1 MWKHGTAYYPT
12 SEAELSEALALI
24 AIIGEMLEYQE
35 WPSIPRIREFAEWR
49 EYEEGARH
57 EIRSTT
63 RPYADAYP
71 FTTLSPR
78 EIAKAIIRANELI
91 SAYSET
97 TRARWDSN
105 ADPNRF
111 QKLVPSETDHSFAF
125 PLIHKFVQKADWPAL
140 RSAFA
145 KLHRGGRPPVDEPL
159 FTRDQGIL
167 EGPEPQVHVGWV
179 DADTV
184 IDSLMSEALA
194 EVIMGEDTTPIVRD
208 PYWGIYDF

>member
-57 EIRSTT
+57 EIRSTA
-63 RPYADAYP
+63 RPYADTYS
-71 FTTLSPR
+71 FTALSPR

-91 SAYSET
+91 FAYHET
-97 TRARWDSN
+97 LQGRWDSD
-105 ADPNRF
+105 ADSERF
-111 QKLVPSETDHSFAF
+111 QKLIPNKSDRDFAF
-125 PLIHKFVQKADWPAL
+125 LTVDKFVRSTDWPGL
-140 RSAFA
+140 TSIFA
-145 KLHRGGRPPVDEPL
+145 KSHRGGRPPVDEPL
-159 FTRDQGIL
+159 FARINRGIP
-167 EGPEPQVHVGWV
+167 EGPDFEQWV
-179 DADTV
+179 DDNAV
-184 IDSLMSEALA
+184 IDALMSEALA
-194 EVIMGEDTTPIVRD
+194 EAIMAGEVAPKRVVRD